1 MNYARLSDFRMWTLY
16 GSYDQLWTDPEKNSL
31 EWFMYIQNIFM
42 SNFIPIALFFNKI
55 CSFKWF
61 SKVDLIWELWPI
73 VDRYRSKS
81 VVLIPVHRKSTCTKF
96 CVDTDIF
103 EEVINDKL
111 ISGNMYLCMG
121 AMGNLGSIV
130 TILNIIN
137 L

>member
-1 MNYARLSDFRMWTLY
+1 MCVLVIF
-16 GSYDQLWTDPEKNSL
+16 GSGPYMGAMTNCGPIEIYVDS
-31 EWFMYIQNIFM
+31 MISVHIIF
-42 SNFIPIALFFNKI
+42 A
-55 CSFKWF
+55 
-61 SKVDLIWELWPI
+61 
-73 VDRYRSKS
+73 
-81 VVLIPVHRKSTCTKF
+81 CTKF

-111 ISGNMYLCMG
+111 ISVNMYLCMG